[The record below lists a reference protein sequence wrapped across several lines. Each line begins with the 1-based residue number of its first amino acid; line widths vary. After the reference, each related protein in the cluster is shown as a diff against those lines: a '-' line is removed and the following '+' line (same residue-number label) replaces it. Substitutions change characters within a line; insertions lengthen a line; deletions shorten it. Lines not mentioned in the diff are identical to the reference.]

1 LLWLHHLVVSNIVPS
16 SPQDAAS
23 DCKTATGHWPEGQA
37 MELMDNARH
46 QDLSRR
52 AAPMISRIVTGSLF
66 DVPVDD
72 FRPAVSAGG
81 S

>member
-1 LLWLHHLVVSNIVPS
+1 M
-16 SPQDAAS
+16 AAPPRGEQYRSVQSAGSGTS
-23 DCKTATGHWPEGQA
+23 DYKTATWHWPEGQA
-37 MELMDNARH
+37 MESMDNARH

>member
-1 LLWLHHLVVSNIVPS
+1 
-16 SPQDAAS
+16 
-23 DCKTATGHWPEGQA
+23 
-37 MELMDNARH
+37 MESMDNARH

-52 AAPMISRIVTGSLF
+52 AAPMISRIAAGSLF

-72 FRPAVSAGG
+72 FWAAVSAGG